1 MIMSLNL
8 QPALPSSPIDGAP
21 ASSRDGGT
29 LQTPSFGEVL
39 KVEEKK
45 LQQEQEVNALSI
57 ASLFAKIQPPMLTE
71 TISGFDVNA
80 EVIADEENASTAL
93 TTDSAQAISSSP
105 QQFAPQVSTPD
116 VEASA
121 SVKSFETSK
130 DIEQAVT
137 EKATT
142 PQLKPQAV
150 AADKSKNSTTKIIS
164 SNPDSQIVASATK
177 AEFVQNVSR
186 SEPKPKNPTRTTKP
200 VSEVP
205 QPVRATIVL
214 TKEQTKTM
222 LVAFEQV
229 ASNVTP
235 IEVESGK
242 PVHAESSS
250 ASLIQEQF
258 RTAPATSEQ
267 TAHDKSQVVESD
279 QTKETPVD
287 FSIKSTQ
294 AQPVTIA
301 THSAFPLDEQSVD
314 TAITFP
320 IATPVS
326 AEIETPKEK
335 EAQLIDKPLPS
346 MTKTTDLEQKDPTV
360 TLQVKRTLP
369 ARTDVAVD
377 KVPQSTI
384 KTVAPAMRDGKGN
397 VENKTPSRVKANTF
411 VDETAQ
417 PTADRQSP
425 VIKPAAP
432 EINNEPFLTRVKM
445 TVLPIAEN
453 PTREVTSPAVET
465 VIPLVQPASS
475 ETLPIKAVTVE
486 GHVGELSQ
494 VEEDVTVSST
504 KTVEIDFNSKPVVLK
519 EKPVAMFSTTMQPT
533 ESKTDEQTFEEV
545 KNTPSVKHTVPAN
558 KAAFS
563 TDTVEKST
571 LDGKPEEST
580 VKIFTV
586 AQVENLVDETPE
598 LELRTSVSNGFA
610 QVESN
615 VEKVEVETPQ
625 SKKETVVQTVKVA
638 ISREAP
644 RAEVNPVPG
653 INIKNDKIVF
663 DTIYKPVKA
672 EESIPE
678 DVLSTKE
685 TPVPTITVA
694 VSHEAPRTEPDPS
707 LNAQSN
713 KLIFDAI
720 YEPVK
725 AAESITEA
733 ILPAKESPAPTV
745 ITAVRSKAPKT
756 EIEPSINT
764 QSDKLIFETIY
775 KPVKAAESITK
786 DVLPTKDTPV
796 PTITFAASHEAP
808 KTEAEPGVN
817 VQSAEIVFDTI
828 YTPETVNIPEA
839 KVSLNSKAAVSNEM
853 PKAGVVATVNLLH
866 DDIVPETAPVK
877 KELPIVGSS
886 LAAKDVVT
894 ANARV
899 FIGDQTP
906 KTETISTVN
915 LPNEKT
921 IIEIA
926 ALLTSLPA
934 KEATQ
939 TESEVVVSEAK
950 AVLSDN
956 AMTPESELTTPVREE
971 IPINDVLQ
979 PVKEPGE
986 QTVSTELFIDESGW
1000 VSSEQVDASVRQSSQ
1015 PVKANSSTAAK
1026 VDDQLN
1032 VGSEI
1037 GESLKIPVAETK
1049 EVKGQPSHATEREMV
1064 QQPTIFA
1071 TDKFAPAP
1079 GNREQQFVEKT
1090 NEPISP
1096 SMIAAHDV
1104 KVNISEIAQPV
1115 AVKSVAQVDEVVLK
1129 DEDDKVSA
1137 LLGEEN
1143 VTAES
1148 RLGVVNRP
1156 KVKNEAPVVEQK
1168 NAPVKI
1174 HSEVQ
1179 SQSVRAEIDPNE
1191 KTTSKDTERK
1201 PGVDLEATGI
1211 AAELNRGAANVKA
1224 AEKSPVKQ
1232 TDPKTMDVVGQIT
1245 SQMKTHIKSGETS
1258 IHMKL
1263 NPEELG
1269 AIEVQVTRNTQG
1281 VSVSFIAE
1289 QSSTGQ
1295 LLEAQAGELR
1305 QSLKDAGVQLTNL
1318 NIGQHHQPNQEGGGF
1333 RQSQQ
1338 FVQTSQRDVPHIKAD
1353 EEIQTKQVGLISEID
1368 YLV

>member
-1 MIMSLNL
+1 MSLNL
-8 QPALPSSPIDGAP
+8 QPALPSSPIDGTP

-105 QQFAPQVSTPD
+105 QQFAPQVSTPVSTPD

-242 PVHAESSS
+242 PVQAESSS

-258 RTAPATSEQ
+258 RTAPATSDQ
-267 TAHDKSQVVESD
+267 TSHETPAVKFQVVESN
-279 QTKETPVD
+279 QTKET
-287 FSIKSTQ
+287 
-294 AQPVTIA
+294 QPVTVV
-301 THSAFPLDEQSVD
+301 TPSAFPLDQKSEDTVITSPSVLP
-314 TAITFP
+314 AS
-320 IATPVS
+320 V
-326 AEIETPKEK
+326 EIEMPKDRES
-335 EAQLIDKPLPS
+335 QLIDKSLPS
-346 MTKTTDLEQKDPTV
+346 MTKTIDLEQKDPMV
-360 TLQVKRTLP
+360 TSQVKRTLP
-369 ARTDVAVD
+369 AQVNVVIY
-377 KVPQSTI
+377 KVSQSTI
-384 KTVAPAMRDGKGN
+384 KTVTPTMSDGKGN
-397 VENKTPSRVKANTF
+397 VEDKAPSRVKANTF
-411 VDETAQ
+411 VDETTQ
-417 PTADRQSP
+417 LTADQKPP
-425 VIKPAAP
+425 VIKPAAS
-432 EINNEPFLTRVKM
+432 EINNEPVITKVKVA
-445 TVLPIAEN
+445 VLPIAEN

-504 KTVEIDFNSKPVVLK
+504 KPPEIDFNGKPVVLK
-519 EKPVAMFSTTMQPT
+519 EKPVATFSTFVQPT

-586 AQVENLVDETPE
+586 AQVENLVDETPKP
-598 LELRTSVSNGFA
+598 ELRTSVSNGLA

-653 INIKNDKIVF
+653 INIKSDKIVF

-733 ILPAKESPAPTV
+733 ILPAKE
-745 ITAVRSKAPKT
+745 
-756 EIEPSINT
+756 
-764 QSDKLIFETIY
+764 
-775 KPVKAAESITK
+775 
-786 DVLPTKDTPV
+786 TPV
-796 PTITFAASHEAP
+796 STMTFAVGHEAP

-956 AMTPESELTTPVREE
+956 AMTPESELTTPVRVE

-1049 EVKGQPSHATEREMV
+1049 EVKGQPSHAIEPEMV
-1064 QQPTIFA
+1064 QQPKILA
-1071 TDKFAPAP
+1071 TDKFTPVL
-1079 GNREQQFVEKT
+1079 GNTEQQFVEKT
-1090 NEPISP
+1090 NEPILP
-1096 SMIAAHDV
+1096 SMSAARDV
-1104 KVNISEIAQPV
+1104 EVDAKGTISEIAQPV
-1115 AVKSVAQVDEVVLK
+1115 AMKSVAQVDDVVLK

-1148 RLGVVNRP
+1148 RLGMVNRP
-1156 KVKNEAPVVEQK
+1156 KVKNEASVFEQK

-1174 HSEVQ
+1174 HSEVA

-1338 FVQTSQRDVPHIKAD
+1338 FVQTLQRDVPHIKAD